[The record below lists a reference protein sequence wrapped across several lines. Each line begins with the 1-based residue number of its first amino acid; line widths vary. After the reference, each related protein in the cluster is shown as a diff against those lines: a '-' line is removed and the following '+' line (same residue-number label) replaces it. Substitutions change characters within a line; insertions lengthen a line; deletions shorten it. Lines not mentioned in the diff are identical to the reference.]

1 MITISG
7 RVQLTFTL
15 PTAVTTAFH
24 FYQDIHRILPY
35 LPRIALV
42 QAYGAQHVRVC
53 YLSRELNAY
62 DVAIYCDVHA
72 EADPTSYTIRLTPRE
87 AGTPVKA
94 KSSFNRTEAYGRY
107 TSTSIFYPDGD
118 RTGGE
123 RTRLEYSLE
132 LAAELPKPWA
142 TKLVPDSIMDAIA
155 NSITNHRIHEIAS
168 GFITKSALDIPAWA
182 AQNEQRIES

>member
-7 RVQLTFTL
+7 RAQMMFTL

-24 FYQDIHRILPY
+24 FYQDVHRILPY
-35 LPRIALV
+35 LPRIQLV
-42 QAYGAQHVRVC
+42 QAHGAQHVRVC
-53 YLSRELNAY
+53 YVSRELNAY
-62 DVAIYCDVHA
+62 DVAIYCDVQA
-72 EADPTSYTIRLTPRE
+72 EADPASYTIRLTPRE

-107 TSTSIFYPDGD
+107 TSTSIFYPDG
-118 RTGGE
+118 E

-132 LAAELPKPWA
+132 LSAELPKPWA

-168 GFITKSALDIPAWA
+168 GFIMKSALDIPAWA
-182 AQNEQRIES
+182 AQNGNK

>member
-7 RVQLTFTL
+7 RAQLTFTL

-24 FYQDIHRILPY
+24 FYRDIHRILPY
-35 LPRIALV
+35 LPRIQLV
-42 QAYGAQHVRVC
+42 QTYGDQHLRLC

-62 DVAIYCDVHA
+62 DVAIYCDVQA

-94 KSSFNRTEAYGRY
+94 KSSFHRTEAYGRY
-107 TSTSIFYPDGD
+107 TSTSVFYPDGD
-118 RTGGE
+118 

-168 GFITKSALDIPAWA
+168 GFIMKSALDIPAWA
-182 AQNEQRIES
+182 AQNGNP